1 MKGFKAISFWPF
13 NLNAMDHMTK
23 PSDAYTTKHVNISY
37 ENNDQ
42 PNGTINESNGGRM
55 ELHVHN

>member
-1 MKGFKAISFWPF
+1 
-13 NLNAMDHMTK
+13 MTK